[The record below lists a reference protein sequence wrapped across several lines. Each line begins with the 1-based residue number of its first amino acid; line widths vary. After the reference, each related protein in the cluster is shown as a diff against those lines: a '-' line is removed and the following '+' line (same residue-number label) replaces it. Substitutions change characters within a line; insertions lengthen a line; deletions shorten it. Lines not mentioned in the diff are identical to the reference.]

1 MSQNSPTA
9 RCQTSRRRQGTI
21 LLYIINGD
29 YRSYSLAIYVDII
42 GFGYR
47 GIYNHAC
54 DMVVSEKW
62 YIIGINRYTL
72 LTCSLDSIG
81 NMMMM
86 MLMMTMMMM
95 TMMMI
100 NHQTSR

>member
-1 MSQNSPTA
+1 M
-9 RCQTSRRRQGTI
+9 
-21 LLYIINGD
+21 
-29 YRSYSLAIYVDII
+29 DII

-81 NMMMM
+81 NMNMMMMMMM
-86 MLMMTMMMM
+86 MLLMMMMM
-95 TMMMI
+95 TMIMMMMMMMMMMI